1 MDLDNLANSSTA
13 CLGFFFFFKKHMV
26 KIKWNVLIQA
36 VKIKGTL
43 VFQNYA
49 LRKQNILNVW
59 PWTGMGIFLKDFL
72 CNVS

>member
-1 MDLDNLANSSTA
+1 
-13 CLGFFFFFKKHMV
+13 MV